1 MNIVL
6 NTQKSSEHF
15 KLMNFD
21 HLMQLYEKNYNL
33 FSVVLDSLSDSR
45 ILSTITLNNNVMQY
59 EPISVTRYTHIFY
72 FHYKY
77 KSLDFKN
84 HVYMIKPHIIFTL
97 YKDAKL
103 LEAKSLIQSK
113 YFNSTINEKIKINL
127 STYFWL
133 KHILSKSVKYQ

>member
-6 NTQKSSEHF
+6 NTHKSSEHF

-33 FSVVLDSLSDSR
+33 FSVVFNSFSDNR

-59 EPISVTRYTHIFY
+59 EPISITKYTHIFY

-77 KSLDFKN
+77 KSTGSKKYL
-84 HVYMIKPHIIFTL
+84 YMIKPHIIFTL
-97 YKDAKL
+97 YKDARL
-103 LEAKSLIQSK
+103 LEAKSLMQNK
-113 YFNSTINEKIKINL
+113 DFHSTIDEKIKINL
-127 STYFWL
+127 SIYFWL
-133 KHILSKSVKYQ
+133 KDILNKSVKYQ